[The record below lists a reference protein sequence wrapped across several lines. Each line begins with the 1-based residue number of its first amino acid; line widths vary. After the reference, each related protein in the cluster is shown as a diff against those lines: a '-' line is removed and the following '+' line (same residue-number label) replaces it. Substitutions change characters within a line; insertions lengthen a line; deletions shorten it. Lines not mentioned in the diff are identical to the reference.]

1 MNLTV
6 ATREVRSKRYL
17 QHQPAAL
24 LAEVLMANGL
34 AQDHR
39 HKLGRTA
46 IEGMRHKTEDHPV
59 LIVLLGVDMT
69 DGQLRMTTDRRRRRH
84 QESDDRTG
92 AMVQRADQD
101 IFLHHLARVVILCQT
116 YLDTGPT
123 EATGGEAL
131 QQAVVMSTYRVTTD
145 HDGRGNPT
153 RGNDVALE
161 TLETREKGRPTT
173 GRIEVGPTATGNG
186 IDQTTLETLLEIEEM
201 AGLDPE
207 VQNVG
212 TVIAMTGTMTFIGG
226 VSRGA

>member
-17 QHQPAAL
+17 QHQPAAP
-24 LAEVLMANGL
+24 LAEVPMANGL
-34 AQDHR
+34 ARDHH
-39 HKLGRTA
+39 HKLGRMA

-59 LIVLLGVDMT
+59 LIVLLGADMT
-69 DGQLRMTTDRRRRRH
+69 DGQLRMTTDRRRRH

-92 AMVQRADQD
+92 AMVQRAEQG
-101 IFLHHLARVVILCQT
+101 ISLHHLARVVILCQT
-116 YLDTGPT
+116 YPVTGPT

-131 QQAVVMSTYRVTTD
+131 QQPVVMSTYRVTTD

-153 RGNDVALE
+153 RGNGVALE
-161 TLETREKGRPTT
+161 TLETQEKDLPTI

-186 IDQTTLETLLEIEEM
+186 IDQMTLETLLEIEEM

-212 TVIAMTGTMTFIGG
+212 TEIETIGTTTFIGG
-226 VSRGA
+226 VSREA

>member
-1 MNLTV
+1 
-6 ATREVRSKRYL
+6 
-17 QHQPAAL
+17 
-24 LAEVLMANGL
+24 MANGL

-59 LIVLLGVDMT
+59 LIVLLGADMT

-161 TLETREKGRPTT
+161 TLETREKGRPTI

-186 IDQTTLETLLEIEEM
+186 IDQTTLETLSEIEEM